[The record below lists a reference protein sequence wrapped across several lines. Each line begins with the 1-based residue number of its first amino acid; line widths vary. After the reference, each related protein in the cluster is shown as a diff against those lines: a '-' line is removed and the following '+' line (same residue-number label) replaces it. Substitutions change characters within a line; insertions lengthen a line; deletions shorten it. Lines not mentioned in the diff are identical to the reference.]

1 MTFVRRAHN
10 QKMKSHTKIVNDF
23 LLVFVVVVNDF
34 NNFKTAKS
42 TTIKITKIKQIT
54 NIFQENNIFMMLGT
68 NENW

>member
-1 MTFVRRAHN
+1 MIF
-10 QKMKSHTKIVNDF
+10 F
-23 LLVFVVVVNDF
+23 LVFVVVNDF
-34 NNFKTAKS
+34 NNFKTAKP

>member
-1 MTFVRRAHN
+1 
-10 QKMKSHTKIVNDF
+10 MKSHTKIVNDF
-23 LLVFVVVVNDF
+23 FLVFVVVVNDF